1 MLRLRLGKKLVLC
14 YNGAEK
20 RSPESRQ
27 FKHGAKSRQAGR
39 KNKKRSSNCIFVF
52 RNLINGTMESNTFT
66 VQKGGRGSIRC
77 NE

>member
-39 KNKKRSSNCIFVF
+39 RNKKRSSNCIFVF
-52 RNLINGTMESNTFT
+52 QNLIIIKGTT
-66 VQKGGRGSIRC
+66 VQKAGRGSTRC
-77 NE
+77 SG